1 MNKFYTI
8 LIFSFFVSFCGAQG
22 VLYNGDSVNIKIAE
36 KKEGKWVIFGKNQ
49 KNKKF
54 KPEQV
59 VEEGYYS
66 ANRRSGVWIKY
77 YPNGNKKSEIS
88 YKRGR
93 PNGSF
98 KLFYENGNVEEEGEW
113 TNRLYNGAFKRYYED
128 GTLEQ
133 EKTFDANGKA
143 KGKVV
148 YYYPNGK
155 KELEF
160 TSANGKETGVATRF
174 YPNGDVKEVISFEN
188 GDALEFRD
196 KKMVNKA
203 VEVKETVKQK
213 NSPTA
218 QGEVNEAHQDIKD
231 GYAKRFNENKDILM
245 DGEFKKGKLWNG
257 KWYKYDENGLL
268 LKIEIYKNGKYIG
281 DGVIG
286 M

>member
-1 MNKFYTI
+1 MNKIYII
-8 LIFSFFVSFCGAQG
+8 LIFSFLASFVDAQT
-22 VLYNGDSVNIKIAE
+22 VLYNGDSVNVKIAE
-36 KKEGKWVIFGKNQ
+36 KKEGKWIVFGRDQ
-49 KNKKF
+49 KDAKF
-54 KPEQV
+54 EATQV
-59 VEEGYYS
+59 VEIGLYND
-66 ANRRSGVWIKY
+66 NRKEGVWIKY
-77 YPNGNKKSEIS
+77 YPNGKKKSEIE

-93 PNGSF
+93 PSGSF
-98 KLFYENGNVEEEGEW
+98 KLFYENGNIEEEGEW
-113 TNRLYNGAFKRYYED
+113 TNRLYSGPFKRYYED

-133 EKTFDANGKA
+133 EKTFDENGKA

-160 TSANGKETGVATRF
+160 SSIDGKETGEATRY
-174 YPNGDVKEVISFEN
+174 YPNGDIKEVISFDN

-196 KKMVNKA
+196 KKMVNKP
-203 VEVKETVKQK
+203 VEVKTTIKQK

-218 QGEVNEAHQDIKD
+218 QGEVNAAHQDIKD

-245 DGEFKKGKLWNG
+245 DGEFKGGKLWNG
-257 KWYKYDENGLL
+257 KWYKYDGNGLL